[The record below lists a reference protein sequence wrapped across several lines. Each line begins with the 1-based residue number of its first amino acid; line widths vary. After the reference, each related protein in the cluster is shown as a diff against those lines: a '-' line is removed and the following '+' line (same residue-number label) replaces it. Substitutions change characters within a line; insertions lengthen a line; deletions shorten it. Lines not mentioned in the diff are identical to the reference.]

1 MERAPEAD
9 PFRPPKAS
17 CRVFCM
23 HCQEKYDSYRI
34 EWREFQSKDG
44 TREGFWCCPTP
55 GCGGKGF
62 LFDIYPTDPNWED
75 EENRGMSGGWY
86 DDDGNPAAAPFA
98 DIPW

>member
-1 MERAPEAD
+1 M
-9 PFRPPKAS
+9 
-17 CRVFCM
+17 FCM